1 MTGTMRQIPDSA
13 ALNQLALATARRC
26 GVDLDAV
33 AGDVMNTS
41 PVNGEPSCSSWAT
54 GSAVDDS
61 VTRAQA
67 AFLQWRAVPAPA
79 RGALVKRVG
88 RAARRTQGRP
98 RRPWSALE
106 VGKITS

>member
-13 ALNQLALATARRC
+13 ALNQLALATASRC
-26 GVDLDAV
+26 GVDVDAV

-41 PVNGEPSCSSWAT
+41 PINGEPLASLSWVT
-54 GSAVDDS
+54 GPTVDDS

-79 RGALVKRVG
+79 RGALVKRW
-88 RAARRTQGRP
+88 ASCSPYTRT
-98 RRPWSALE
+98 
-106 VGKITS
+106 TSPP